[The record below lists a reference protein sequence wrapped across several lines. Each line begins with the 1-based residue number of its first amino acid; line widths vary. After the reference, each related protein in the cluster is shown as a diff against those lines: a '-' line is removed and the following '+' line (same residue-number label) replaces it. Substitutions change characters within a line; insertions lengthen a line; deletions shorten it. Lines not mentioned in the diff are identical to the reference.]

1 MSQKKN
7 YENHSWV
14 LQALDDAQSADHDR
28 RNKAREANAFVDA
41 PDGQWEDRW
50 KEINDNAPRYTF
62 DMVTSLVDQIHSQ
75 MSRTSYDIKVRPAGG
90 SATKETAKLYDGM
103 VRNIENISDADQVYD
118 QAGLESI
125 ICGVDG
131 WEIATEYVDGDSFDQ
146 DLIIKAIPDYLDSTW
161 LGMHKKR
168 DGSDA
173 QYGFVLRGLAEQVF
187 KDKYP
192 NRGDGGNLG
201 SDRTSNTYYHRADV
215 VMIGEFRYLLPVQH
229 ELALMDTGEVIEVDA
244 DYLMVYD
251 ELQRAGSTEIKRRKR
266 TKLKMFSRLFDN
278 TGWIGKPRETFFE
291 NWLNIIPVYANW
303 KYVENKVIYRG
314 QVEQG
319 MDAQRVLNYSLSR
332 EVAETSLAPKDFF
345 WATEAQEEGQDW
357 SRLNVSQSPVQN
369 YSFDEDAP
377 GPPVRAGGATP
388 NAGLARITETM
399 QAIIGTTAGMFHAN
413 MGDNKNAQS
422 GLAIQKLQD
431 KGDEGNNKFM
441 VARQIAQRHTGR
453 ILVNAIPRVY
463 DQGRQVRI
471 LGEDGSF
478 DMQVLGTQV
487 QDEQTGE
494 IVVLNDLSE
503 GVYDVICTTGP
514 SYSSRQSETVSG
526 ITAIAQVAPE
536 VLQLGGDVLMNNM
549 ASPGMEQLAARARAR
564 LFKAGEIPEDQ
575 MTDEEKAKVQQS
587 QQQPPPEDP
596 MMIAAQAE
604 MKSAQAEE
612 ISAQTKQMESQGN
625 IQIKMRELEIK
636 SQELNVREFEATT
649 DRYKAQVDAGDKQA
663 GIALKGAQAA
673 NQLAEA
679 EGKEL
684 ENTSKTSG
692 LSSVVQQMQELSN
705 AGGPFGG

>member
-1 MSQKKN
+1 
-7 YENHSWV
+7 
-14 LQALDDAQSADHDR
+14 
-28 RNKAREANAFVDA
+28 
-41 PDGQWEDRW
+41 
-50 KEINDNAPRYTF
+50 
-62 DMVTSLVDQIHSQ
+62 
-75 MSRTSYDIKVRPAGG
+75 
-90 SATKETAKLYDGM
+90 
-103 VRNIENISDADQVYD
+103 
-118 QAGLESI
+118 
-125 ICGVDG
+125 
-131 WEIATEYVDGDSFDQ
+131 
-146 DLIIKAIPDYLDSTW
+146 
-161 LGMHKKR
+161 
-168 DGSDA
+168 
-173 QYGFVLRGLAEQVF
+173 
-187 KDKYP
+187 
-192 NRGDGGNLG
+192 
-201 SDRTSNTYYHRADV
+201 
-215 VMIGEFRYLLPVQH
+215 
-229 ELALMDTGEVIEVDA
+229 
-244 DYLMVYD
+244 
-251 ELQRAGSTEIKRRKR
+251 
-266 TKLKMFSRLFDN
+266 
-278 TGWIGKPRETFFE
+278 
-291 NWLNIIPVYANW
+291 
-303 KYVENKVIYRG
+303 
-314 QVEQG
+314 
-319 MDAQRVLNYSLSR
+319 
-332 EVAETSLAPKDFF
+332 
-345 WATEAQEEGQDW
+345 
-357 SRLNVSQSPVQN
+357 
-369 YSFDEDAP
+369 
-377 GPPVRAGGATP
+377 
-388 NAGLARITETM
+388 
-399 QAIIGTTAGMFHAN
+399 
-413 MGDNKNAQS
+413 
-422 GLAIQKLQD
+422 
-431 KGDEGNNKFM
+431 M

-549 ASPGMEQLAARARAR
+549 ASPGMDQLAARARAR
-564 LFKAGEIPEDQ
+564 LLKTGEI
-575 MTDEEKAKVQQS
+575 
-587 QQQPPPEDP
+587 PEDP

-625 IQIKMRELEIK
+625 IQIKMRELDIK